1 MDTFKLDVQE
11 IVTVVNKVY
20 DENKAYCFGV
30 NRAFD
35 REDAEVF
42 EAKVIESSGDVYDL
56 IDDIAFKS
64 KDLYENFSFLVIAT
78 AGWAKPI
85 EKDNDDEIAPSIH
98 PERQRVYLYN
108 VVAKNRDI
116 ASAIVFGG
124 DIETI
129 LIDTDKEASGP
140 LMESL
145 LTI

>member
-11 IVTVVNKVY
+11 IVTIVNKVY

-85 EKDNDDEIAPSIH
+85 EKGEEDIMPSVH
-98 PERQRVYLYN
+98 PERRRVYLYN

-116 ASAIVFGG
+116 ASALVFDG
-124 DIETI
+124 DIDSI
-129 LIDTDKEASGP
+129 IIDTEKEASGP

>member
-20 DENKAYCFGV
+20 DEKKAYCFGV

-56 IDDIAFKS
+56 IDDVSFKS
-64 KDLYENFSFLVIAT
+64 KELYENFSFLVIAT

-85 EKDNDDEIAPSIH
+85 QKDEDNILPSVH
-98 PERQRVYLYN
+98 PERRRVYLYN
-108 VVAKNRDI
+108 VVTKSRDI
-116 ASAIVFGG
+116 ASAIVFDG
-124 DIETI
+124 DIDSI
-129 LIDTDKEASGP
+129 IIDIGKEANGP

>member
-56 IDDIAFKS
+56 IDDVSFKS
-64 KDLYENFSFLVIAT
+64 KELYENFSFLVIAT

-85 EKDNDDEIAPSIH
+85 QKDEDNILPSVH
-98 PERQRVYLYN
+98 PERRRVYLYN
-108 VVAKNRDI
+108 VVTKSRDI
-116 ASAIVFGG
+116 ASAIVFDG
-124 DIETI
+124 DIDSI
-129 LIDTDKEASGP
+129 IIDIGKEANGP

>member
-20 DENKAYCFGV
+20 DEKKAYCFGV

-56 IDDIAFKS
+56 IDDVSFKS
-64 KDLYENFSFLVIAT
+64 KELYENFSFLVIAT

-85 EKDNDDEIAPSIH
+85 QKDEDNILPSVH
-98 PERQRVYLYN
+98 PERRRVYLYN
-108 VVAKNRDI
+108 IVTKSRDI
-116 ASAIVFGG
+116 ASAIVFDG
-124 DIETI
+124 DIDSI
-129 LIDTDKEASGP
+129 IIDIGKEANGP

>member
-20 DENKAYCFGV
+20 DEKKAYCFGV

-56 IDDIAFKS
+56 IDDVSFKS
-64 KDLYENFSFLVIAT
+64 KELYENFSFLVIAT

-85 EKDNDDEIAPSIH
+85 QKDEDNILPSVH
-98 PERQRVYLYN
+98 PERRRVYLYN
-108 VVAKNRDI
+108 VVTKNRDI
-116 ASAIVFGG
+116 ASAIVFDG
-124 DIETI
+124 DIDSI
-129 LIDTDKEASGP
+129 IIDIGKEANGP